1 MGPSGGGALP
11 VAQIP
16 EKVETRMVGMKD
28 KHDERARKLEKRVK
42 PFANERHRLD
52 ALENLRKWIAK
63 LEQWDEIRL
72 TVRVTPRDLN

>member
-16 EKVETRMVGMKD
+16 EEVENRMGGMKD
-28 KHDERARKLEKRVK
+28 KHEEQARKLEKRVK
-42 PFANERHRLD
+42 PFENEQDRLD

-63 LEQWDEIRL
+63 LEKWDEMRL